1 MNNKNGPLKDLKILD
16 FSTLLPGPYATM
28 LLADMGA
35 EILRIESPTRPDMLR
50 GLPPMV
56 GTENPVSA
64 AHATINRNK
73 QSLALNL
80 KDPKA
85 GEIIR
90 RLLAEYDVVLEQ
102 FRPGVMDKLGLDY
115 KTLKQTRPDLIYCS
129 ITGYGQTGPFKDR
142 AGHDINYLALAGL
155 ASYSGR
161 TDSGP
166 NLSGTQIADI
176 AGGSHHAAMGILAAA
191 YQRQQTGEGSHI
203 DISMT
208 DCAFALNAIS
218 GANALAGAGDPQLED
233 ELLNGGSYYDY
244 YRTADGRYLSVGSLE
259 PQFAQQFFETLG
271 HPEWVQRVLQAE
283 EQQSLKRDIANAIA
297 TETLDEWTRRFANCD
312 ACVEPV
318 LNFSEASESALM
330 RERQMLCEARGTDGE
345 PIRQISSPLQF
356 DGHKP
361 DVPDPG
367 AALGRNSRKI
377 LRNLGYSNT
386 EVEELQR
393 RGGTCWPNE

>member
-1 MNNKNGPLKDLKILD
+1 MATNNGPLKGLRVLD

-35 EILRIESPTRPDMLR
+35 EVLRIESPSRPDMLR
-50 GLPPMV
+50 GLPPMIGV
-56 GTENPVSA
+56 ESPVSA

-80 KDPKA
+80 KNPKA

-90 RLLAEYDVVLEQ
+90 RLLTEYDVVLEQ
-102 FRPGVMDKLGLDY
+102 FRPGVMDKLGLGY
-115 KTLKQTRPDLIYCS
+115 QTLKETRPDLIYCS
-129 ITGYGQTGPFKDR
+129 ITGYGQTGPLKDR
-142 AGHDINYLALAGL
+142 AGHDINYLALSGL

-161 TDSGP
+161 KHSGP
-166 NLSGTQIADI
+166 GPSGTQIADI

-208 DCAFALNAIS
+208 DCAFALNGIS
-218 GANALAGAGDPQLED
+218 GANALAGGIEPQLES

-271 HPEWVQRVLQAE
+271 HPEWLERVLQPD
-283 EQQSLKRDIANAIA
+283 EQGSLKRDIANAID
-297 TETLDEWTRRFANCD
+297 TDTLDEWVTRFANCD

-318 LNFSEASESALM
+318 LTFGEAAQSALM
-330 RERQMLCEARGTDGE
+330 LERYMLCESSSANGE
-345 PIRQISSPLQF
+345 PIPQINSPLQF
-356 DGHKP
+356 NGRKP
-361 DVPDPG
+361 VSPIAG
-367 AALGRNSRKI
+367 AALGQDSRQI
-377 LRNLGYSNT
+377 LHGLGYSAA
-386 EVEELQR
+386 EIDELCSD
-393 RGGTCWPNE
+393 GATCWPGD